1 MKNKVLA
8 SAVPYHSLESIMSK
22 LQLKESELLILHQH
36 REIFTSRRD
45 EFAAFFYKS
54 FSEVPETHILLERFG
69 KPESLMRT
77 WSGWFER
84 IFTETIDSNFISYLW
99 GIGLKHVAINLDQRF
114 SSLGFS
120 LVRQFIHQI
129 TRDNFPPHIAVDILF
144 AADKLVDFCALLETS
159 AYIDATIRCDM
170 EILRGVADKIRNP
183 VTIIGGNLRRL
194 QRKIDPGD
202 PLFKDYDF
210 LISYAVRFEEM
221 VADINT
227 YMDIFQRETSFERCM
242 LDTIMDNMINE
253 LSARKRL
260 EGVKVEVNISPTA
273 RFVLGDPI
281 ELRHI
286 FYHLIENAA
295 EAAGAAQ
302 EPLVR
307 ISSMSPEKAPHTVR
321 VEVFNNG
328 EVINPA
334 NIANILTPFFSTKS
348 RGSGLGLS
356 IAKLAARKN
365 FGDMDFEPVPQS
377 GTKVY
382 ITLQSSE
389 L

>member
-1 MKNKVLA
+1 MKSKVPA
-8 SAVPYHSLESIMSK
+8 SAVPYHSLESIISK
-22 LQLKESELLILHQH
+22 LQLKESEFLILHQH
-36 REIFTSRRD
+36 RDIFTSRRD
-45 EFAAFFYKS
+45 DFAAFFYKS
-54 FSEVPETHILLERFG
+54 FSELPETQILLERFG
-69 KPESLMRT
+69 KPDSLMRT

-84 IFTETIDSNFISYLW
+84 IFTEKIDSGFISYLW
-99 GIGLKHVAINLDQRF
+99 RIGLKHVEINLDQRF

-120 LVRQFIHQI
+120 LIRQFIHQI
-129 TRDNFPPHIAVDILF
+129 TRENFPPHIAVDIML
-144 AADKLVDFCALLETS
+144 AVDKLVDFCVFLETS

-194 QRKIDPGD
+194 QRKLDPED

-227 YMDIFQRETSFERCM
+227 YMSIFQRETSFERCM
-242 LDTIMDNMINE
+242 LDTIMDNMISD
-253 LSARKRL
+253 LSNQKKL

-281 ELRHI
+281 ELRYL

-295 EAAGAAQ
+295 EAACAAQ
-302 EPLVR
+302 EPFVR
-307 ISSMSPEKAPHTVR
+307 ISSMSPENIPHAVK

-328 EVINPA
+328 DVINLA

-348 RGSGLGLS
+348 SGSGLGLS

-365 FGDMDFEPVPQS
+365 FGQMDFEPLPLS
-377 GTKVY
+377 GTKVC
-382 ITLQSSE
+382 ITLQSAE
-389 L
+389 